1 MRERK
6 EGKASRSRSP
16 SPKKPFGESSS
27 SGGFG
32 KLKDSAEKADTGKK
46 EEQTKKPETSLD
58 RLKRRLQARKRK
70 EENPGADGND
80 SDLESIAPSETSILA
95 VEKGLKKLIEK

>member
-6 EGKASRSRSP
+6 EGKDSRSP
-16 SPKKPFGESSS
+16 SPSPKKLFAASS

-32 KLKDSAEKADTGKK
+32 KLKESSPKP
-46 EEQTKKPETSLD
+46 EETKKPETSLD
-58 RLKRRLQARKRK
+58 RLKRRLQARKRR
-70 EENPGADGND
+70 EENPDADGND

>member
-16 SPKKPFGESSS
+16 SPKKMFGTSS

-32 KLKDSAEKADTGKK
+32 KLKKSSEIADKK
-46 EEQTKKPETSLD
+46 EENKKPETSLD
-58 RLKRRLQARKRK
+58 RLKRRLQARKRR
-70 EENPGADGND
+70 EENPDLEGND

-95 VEKGLKKLIEK
+95 VEKGLQKLIEK

>member
-6 EGKASRSRSP
+6 EGKGSRSRSP
-16 SPKKPFGESSS
+16 SPKKPFGETS

-32 KLKDSAEKADTGKK
+32 KLKEKSEKTYKKEGEKAKK
-46 EEQTKKPETSLD
+46 AETSLD
-58 RLKRRLQARKRK
+58 RLKRRIKARKRK
-70 EENPGADGND
+70 EENPDIDENE